1 MDLALILFKQNIIM
15 AIYMAL
21 GFVLYKKKLLSKT
34 GTAEFGKLLIS
45 IIMPCMIMRSYYKE
59 VFNRES
65 VTSLGIAILA
75 ALVCLLIAIAV
86 SRIAFRKDPIEH
98 FGCSF
103 SNAGFMGIPLIDATL
118 GSWAVFYIASFVAF
132 LNIAQ
137 WTYGVY
143 VMTKNK
149 EAISVKKIVTNPVVI
164 GFVVGLALF
173 GLKGLL
179 PSVLGGN
186 YTAIA
191 EASVPVTGMLAS
203 IIDAIANMSAP
214 VAMIILGTYLAQLP
228 IREMFR
234 GKQVYLCTVLRLVV
248 IPLLT
253 VAALSVFPEK
263 YNAIK
268 MALAIVAAAPV
279 GSNVAIF
286 AQIHDKDYTQA
297 MKDVCL
303 TTIVCIVTMP
313 LIAGLASMLWQ

>member
-1 MDLALILFKQNIIM
+1 MNLAFILFQQNIIM

-21 GFVLYKKKLLSKT
+21 GFILYKKKMLSKT
-34 GTAEFGKLLIS
+34 GTGELGKLLVS
-45 IIMPCMIMRSYYKE
+45 IIMPCIIMRSYYTVE
-59 VFNRES
+59 FS
-65 VTSLGIAILA
+65 VEKLTALGIAILA
-75 ALVCLLIAIAV
+75 AIVCLIVAV
-86 SRIAFRKDPIEH
+86 GISRFSFKKYPIEH

-103 SNAGFMGIPLIDATL
+103 SNAGFMGIPLIQATL
-118 GSWAVFYIASFVAF
+118 GTEAVFYIASFVAF
-132 LNIAQ
+132 LNILQ

-149 EAISVKKIVTNPVVI
+149 EAISLKKIVTNPVVI
-164 GFVVGLALF
+164 GFVIGLVLFVVPVQIPEMLSKVVG
-173 GLKGLL
+173 
-179 PSVLGGN
+179 
-186 YTAIA
+186 AIA
-191 EASVPVTGMLAS
+191 DL
-203 IIDAIANMSAP
+203 NAP

-228 IREMFR
+228 FREMFK
-234 GKQVYLCTVLRLVV
+234 GKQVYLCAVLRLVV

-253 VAALSVFPEK
+253 VAALSIFPGK

-303 TTIVCIVTMP
+303 TTILCIATMP
-313 LIAGLASMLWQ
+313 LIAGLASILWQ